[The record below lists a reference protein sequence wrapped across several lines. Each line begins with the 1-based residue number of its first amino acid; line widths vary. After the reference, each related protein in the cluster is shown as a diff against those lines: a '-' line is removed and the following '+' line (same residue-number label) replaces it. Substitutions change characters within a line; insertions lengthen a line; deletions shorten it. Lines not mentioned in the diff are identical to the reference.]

1 MLGLNGILR
10 DCFSKLSMHLLKS
23 ISGSVVP
30 VIHVLSFFF
39 FLRFLPRRLR
49 SSRVLENKDEAGLPN
64 ALQQKSSALVP
75 PSTSCVKDTEP
86 AETLLS
92 APESA
97 VLTSVMPTA
106 SPEKME
112 ICSSGDSKAG
122 DESALLAASTSASA
136 PSSSSSLATL
146 SSISPALENISP
158 VLAAASLV
166 AVCSSPQIALQGT
179 LLDSVSNTKEIV
191 DVKSLTSREQKRL
204 NEDPSCE
211 IIKEGVDSK
220 PAKAKKADSLEDVK
234 DAWVAEHYA
243 RTVSQAKD
251 SKESD
256 GNSLGS
262 DKFGFMEAQAKA
274 SEPVKAE
281 SSVLR
286 GQEVLGSSSKC
297 SSKSSS
303 QLLSEEVVTPET
315 TSASGKDTSPPL
327 ESDLTES
334 TAKIPLK
341 SVSES
346 ALKNSRVDSPTSANT
361 AREPSAETPATAA
374 SKGAASMSNA
384 STIGAPAPTK
394 ASRSELSMDPPQV
407 SSKGAAQVA
416 SKSESSSSQGTGKT
430 SMAASFA
437 SAKTTPRE
445 NSDNT
450 PKAAPK
456 RVAQAAP
463 KGHTDASFGTPSDSN
478 TPQSASTKAR
488 ESSENTP
495 NTSSRGVSQVLPKG
509 DTQKASSHGVVKQS
523 VQVTSGGS
531 LRAFQAPTTATTAP
545 VTQPSKTKLLVTND
559 IPRPSGMKAFQHL
572 PSGMT
577 SSSSKQF
584 SAITSVASKDTGKD
598 LKADHT

>member
-1 MLGLNGILR
+1 MNLI
-10 DCFSKLSMHLLKS
+10 KS
-23 ISGSVVP
+23 ISESVVP
-30 VIHVLSFFF
+30 VIHVLPFFF
-39 FLRFLPRRLR
+39 YFMPRRLR

-75 PSTSCVKDTEP
+75 PSTSCVKETEP
-86 AETLLS
+86 AETLPS
-92 APESA
+92 APEST

-136 PSSSSSLATL
+136 SSSSSSLAPL

-179 LLDSVSNTKEIV
+179 LLDSVSNTKEIG

-204 NEDPSCE
+204 NEDASCE
-211 IIKEGVDSK
+211 SAKEDVDCK
-220 PAKAKKADSLEDVK
+220 PAEAKKADCLENVK
-234 DAWVAEHYA
+234 DAGVAQLHA
-243 RTVSQAKD
+243 TTVSQPKEVR
-251 SKESD
+251 ESD
-256 GNSLGS
+256 GSSLGS
-262 DKFGFMEAQAKA
+262 DKIGFTEAQAKA
-274 SEPVKAE
+274 SEQVKAE
-281 SSVLR
+281 SSVSK
-286 GQEVLGSSSKC
+286 GQELLESSSK
-297 SSKSSS
+297 SSFQSSS
-303 QLLSEEVVTPET
+303 QLLSEEGATPET
-315 TSASGKDTSPPL
+315 TSASGKDTSTL
-327 ESDLTES
+327 ESDPTES
-334 TAKIPLK
+334 TAKVPVK
-341 SVSES
+341 SIAES
-346 ALKNSRVDSPTSANT
+346 ALKNSRVDSPMSANT
-361 AREPSAETPATAA
+361 AREPSAETPATAS

-384 STIGAPAPTK
+384 TTIGAPAPMK
-394 ASRSELSMDPPQV
+394 ASPLELSMDPPQV
-407 SSKGAAQVA
+407 SAKSAAQIA
-416 SKSESSSSQGTGKT
+416 SKSETSSSQGTGKT
-430 SMAASFA
+430 SMAAPFA
-437 SAKTTPRE
+437 SAKTTPCE

-463 KGHTDASFGTPSDSN
+463 KGHTDASLGTPNASN
-478 TPQSASTKAR
+478 TPQSISTKAR

-509 DTQKASSHGVVKQS
+509 DTQKASSQGVVKQS
-523 VQVTSGGS
+523 VQVTLGGS
-531 LRAFQAPTTATTAP
+531 LRPFQVPTTATTAP
-545 VTQPSKTKLLVTND
+545 VTQPSKTKLLVTSD